1 MSKIAKSLHYQK
13 TNGTSGTCALY
24 TSKADC
30 AGYSTINLEVD
41 GTNVYAGLGTSLT
54 ANNASGIR
62 IQKNGSTTKYAIL
75 KWTQAAMNIT
85 QVANQTIKV
94 EDEYGTAIFTGTLL
108 PMNTF
113 LVLYTTPTSDG
124 YNPGEPTVN
133 GSSNLRPHPGGGGRF
148 IYTIT
153 QADIEAGRFTISATA
168 ATKQT
173 FTFYINQSDHQTI
186 TVTCNGVA
194 HTSTFTATYGDK
206 WTATITPATG
216 YNAGKL
222 SATSGTIT
230 GSVTVAAT
238 AATIKTFTLSFG
250 ATTNQTYTATVSG
263 STKAATS
270 SATSYTVNYG
280 TTYSVAYTANSA
292 TAAYTYTASSAV
304 SGTVTNTTS
313 IPAKTASASLRYYTL
328 TVPATSN
335 QSYTL
340 SLATNSSYGGA
351 LPPYTTTATKSA
363 QTLSVPY
370 GTTYSISY
378 TADSGYNPGAS
389 KSGTVNGA
397 TTVSHNAATVATAT
411 VTIIQS
417 ANQTIH
423 VYTPQKSGGTDH
435 TSTFTCPI
443 GTTYEAEVVAASG
456 YLPGDLS
463 VK

>member
-24 TSKADC
+24 SSKADC

-41 GTNVYAGLGTSLT
+41 GANVYAGLGTSLT

-62 IQKNGSTTKYAIL
+62 IQKNGSDTKYAIL
-75 KWTQAAMNIT
+75 KWTQTLININ
-85 QVANQTIKV
+85 QVNNQTIKV
-94 EDEYGTAIFTGTLL
+94 TDTSGNNIASGSLL
-108 PMNTF
+108 PMNTA
-113 LVLYTTPTSDG
+113 LTITVTPTAG
-124 YNPGEPTVN
+124 YNAGAITIN
-133 GSSNLRPHPGGGGRF
+133 GKEVTSPYS
-148 IYTIT
+148 IT
-153 QADIEAGRFTISATA
+153 QADIETGTLAITATA
-168 ATKQT
+168 ATIKT
-173 FTFYINQSDHQTI
+173 FTFTINQSAHQTI

-194 HTSTFTATYGDK
+194 HTSTFTATYDDK
-206 WTATITPATG
+206 WTATITPETG

-230 GSVTVAAT
+230 SGVTVSAT

-250 ATTNQTYTATVSG
+250 ATTNQTYIATVNG
-263 STKAATS
+263 VAKAATA

-292 TAAYTYTASSAV
+292 TAAYTYTASGSV

-313 IPAKTASASLRYYTL
+313 IPAKSATATLRYYTL
-328 TVPATSN
+328 TVPATAN

-340 SLATNSSYGGA
+340 KLATNSSYGGT
-351 LPPYTTTATKSA
+351 LPSYTTTATKSA

-370 GTTYSISY
+370 GTTYTITYS
-378 TADSGYNPGAS
+378 ADSGYNPGSA

-397 TTVSHNAATVATAT
+397 TTVSHNGATVATAT
-411 VTIIQS
+411 VTIVQS

-443 GTTYEAEVVAASG
+443 GTTYEAEVVANSG

>member
-13 TNGTSGTCALY
+13 TNGASGTCALY

-30 AGYSTINLEVD
+30 AGYSTINLEVN
-41 GTNVYAGLGTSLT
+41 GANVYAGLGTSLT

-85 QVANQTIKV
+85 QVANQTIRV
-94 EDEYGTAIFTGTLL
+94 TNASGTAVSTGTLL
-108 PMNTF
+108 PMNTA
-113 LVLYTTPTSDG
+113 LTITCTPATGYKASSPTINGTTVTSP
-124 YNPGEPTVN
+124 YK
-133 GSSNLRPHPGGGGRF
+133 
-148 IYTIT
+148 IT
-153 QADIEAGRFTISATA
+153 QANIEAGSFTLSCTA
-168 ATKQT
+168 AAKQT
-173 FTFYINQSDHQTI
+173 FTFTINQSAHQTI

-206 WTATITPATG
+206 WTATITPETG

-230 GSVTVAAT
+230 GSVTVSAT
-238 AATIKTFTLSFG
+238 AAAIKTFTLSFG
-250 ATTNQTYTATVSG
+250 ATTNQTYTATVG
-263 STKAATS
+263 GVAKAATA

-280 TTYSVAYTANSA
+280 TKYSVAYTANSA

-313 IPAKTASASLRYYTL
+313 ISAKTATATLRYYTL
-328 TVPATSN
+328 TVPATAN

-340 SLATNSSYGGA
+340 KLTTNSSYGGT
-351 LPPYTTTATKSA
+351 LPSYTTTATKNA

-378 TADSGYNPGAS
+378 TADSGYNPGAA

>member
-41 GTNVYAGLGTSLT
+41 GANVYAGLGTSLT

-62 IQKNGSTTKYAIL
+62 IQKTGSDTKYAIL
-75 KWTQAAMNIT
+75 KWTQAAVNIN

-94 EDEYGTAIFTGTLL
+94 TNASGTAISTGTLL
-108 PMNTF
+108 PMNTA
-113 LVLYTTPTSDG
+113 LTITCTPATGYKASSPTINGTTVTSP
-124 YNPGEPTVN
+124 YK
-133 GSSNLRPHPGGGGRF
+133 
-148 IYTIT
+148 IT
-153 QADIEAGRFTISATA
+153 QANIEAGSLALSCTA
-168 ATKQT
+168 ASKQT
-173 FTFYINQSDHQTI
+173 FTFTITQSANQTI

-206 WTATITPATG
+206 WTATITPKTG

-230 GSVTVAAT
+230 GYVTISAT
-238 AATIKTFTLSFG
+238 AASIKTFTLSFG
-250 ATTNQTYTATVSG
+250 ATTNQTYTATVG
-263 STKAATS
+263 GVAKAATA

-292 TAAYTYTASSAV
+292 TAAYTYTASNSV

-313 IPAKTASASLRYYTL
+313 IPAKSATATLRYYTL
-328 TVPATSN
+328 TVPATTN

-340 SLATNSSYGGA
+340 KLTTNSSYGGT
-351 LPPYTTTATKSA
+351 LPSYTTTATKSA

-370 GTTYSISY
+370 GTTYSITY

-443 GTTYEAEVVAASG
+443 GTTYEAEVVADSG

>member
-41 GTNVYAGLGTSLT
+41 GANVYAGLGTSLT

-94 EDEYGTAIFTGTLL
+94 EDGYGTAISTGTLL
-108 PMNTF
+108 PMNTA
-113 LVLYTTPTSDG
+113 LTLYTVSTTTG
-124 YNPGEPTVN
+124 YNSGKPTVN

-153 QADIEAGRFTISATA
+153 QADIEAGRFTISANA

-194 HTSTFTATYGDK
+194 HTSTFSATYGDK

-230 GSVTVAAT
+230 SAVTISAT
-238 AATIKTFTLSFG
+238 AAAIKTFTLSFG

-280 TTYSVAYTANSA
+280 TTYSVAYIANSA

-340 SLATNSSYGGA
+340 RLATNSSYGGS
-351 LPPYTTTATKSA
+351 LPAYTSSSRSA

-378 TADSGYNPGAS
+378 TADSGYNPGSA

-397 TTVSHNAATVATAT
+397 TTVSHNSATVATAT

>member
-13 TNGTSGTCALY
+13 TNGTSGACALY
-24 TSKADC
+24 SSKDDC

-54 ANNASGIR
+54 ANNASAIR

-75 KWTQAAMNIT
+75 KWTQAAIT
-85 QVANQTIKV
+85 INKVDNQTIKV
-94 EDEYGTAIFTGTLL
+94 TDASGAVIVSGSLL
-108 PMNTF
+108 PMNTA
-113 LVLYTTPTSDG
+113 LTITVTPTDI
-124 YNPGEPTVN
+124 YNAGAITIN
-133 GSSNLRPHPGGGGRF
+133 GKEVTSPYS
-148 IYTIT
+148 IT
-153 QADIEAGRFTISATA
+153 QADIETGTLTVSATA
-168 ATKQT
+168 A
-173 FTFYINQSDHQTI
+173 
-186 TVTCNGVA
+186 A
-194 HTSTFTATYGDK
+194 
-206 WTATITPATG
+206 
-216 YNAGKL
+216 
-222 SATSGTIT
+222 
-230 GSVTVAAT
+230 
-238 AATIKTFTLSFG
+238 IKTFTLSFG
-250 ATTNQTYTATVSG
+250 ATTNQTYTATIGG

-270 SATSYTVNYG
+270 SATSYTVDYG
-280 TTYSVAYTANSA
+280 TMYSVAYTANSA
-292 TAAYTYTASSAV
+292 TDAYYYTASENVDGVIMSNV
-304 SGTVTNTTS
+304 N

-328 TVPATSN
+328 TVPATTN

-340 SLATNSSYGGA
+340 KLTTNSSYGGT
-351 LPPYTTTATKSA
+351 LPSYTTTATKSA
-363 QTLSVPY
+363 QSLSVPY

-378 TADSGYNPGAS
+378 TADSGYNPGAA

-397 TTVSHNAATVATAT
+397 TTVAHNSATVATAT

>member
-13 TNGTSGTCALY
+13 TNGASGTCALY

-94 EDEYGTAIFTGTLL
+94 EDGYGTAISTGTLL

-124 YNPGEPTVN
+124 YNPGKPTVN
-133 GSSNLRPHPGGGGRF
+133 GSSNLRPHQGGGGRF

-153 QADIEAGRFTISATA
+153 QADIEAGRFTISANA

-194 HTSTFTATYGDK
+194 HTSTFSATYGDK
-206 WTATITPATG
+206 WTATITPDTG
-216 YNAGKL
+216 YNAGTL

-230 GSVTVAAT
+230 SVVTISAT
-238 AATIKTFTLSFG
+238 AAAIKTFTLSFG

-340 SLATNSSYGGA
+340 RLATNSSYGGS
-351 LPPYTTTATKSA
+351 LPAYTSSSRSA

>member
-24 TSKADC
+24 TSKSDC

-94 EDEYGTAIFTGTLL
+94 TNASGTAISTGTLL
-108 PMNTF
+108 PMNTT
-113 LVLYTTPTSDG
+113 LTITCTPATGYKASSPTINGTTVS
-124 YNPGEPTVN
+124 NP
-133 GSSNLRPHPGGGGRF
+133 
-148 IYTIT
+148 YKIT
-153 QADIEAGRFTISATA
+153 QANIEAGSFTLSCTA

-173 FTFYINQSDHQTI
+173 FTFTINQSAHQTI

-206 WTATITPATG
+206 WTATISPDTG
-216 YNAGKL
+216 YNAGRL

-230 GSVTVAAT
+230 GSVTVSAT
-238 AATIKTFTLSFG
+238 AAAIKTFTLSFG
-250 ATTNQTYTATVSG
+250 ATTNQTYTATVGG

-328 TVPATSN
+328 TVPATAN

-340 SLATNSSYGGA
+340 RLATNSSYGGS
-351 LPPYTTTATKSA
+351 LPSYTTTATKSA
-363 QTLSVPY
+363 QSLSVPY

-378 TADSGYNPGAS
+378 TADSGYNPGAA

-397 TTVSHNAATVATAT
+397 TTVSHNSATVATAT

>member
-13 TNGTSGTCALY
+13 TNGTSGACALY

-94 EDEYGTAIFTGTLL
+94 EDGYGTAISTGTLL

-113 LVLYTTPTSDG
+113 LVLYTVSTTTG
-124 YNPGEPTVN
+124 YKPGKPTVN
-133 GSSNLRPHPGGGGRF
+133 GSSNLRPHQEGGGRL

-153 QADIEAGRFTISATA
+153 QADIEAGRFTISANA

-194 HTSTFTATYGDK
+194 HTSTFSATYGDK

-230 GSVTVAAT
+230 SAVTISAT
-238 AATIKTFTLSFG
+238 AAAIKTFTLSFG

-340 SLATNSSYGGA
+340 RLATNSSYGGS
-351 LPPYTTTATKSA
+351 LPAYTSSSRSA

-378 TADSGYNPGAS
+378 TADSGYNAGAS

-397 TTVSHNAATVATAT
+397 TTVSHNSATVATAT

-463 VK
+463 VR

>member
-13 TNGTSGTCALY
+13 TNGISGTCALY
-24 TSKADC
+24 TSKSDC
-30 AGYSTINLEVD
+30 AGYSAINLEVD

-85 QVANQTIKV
+85 QVANQTVKV
-94 EDEYGTAIFTGTLL
+94 TNASGTAISTGTLL
-108 PMNTF
+108 PMNTA
-113 LVLYTTPTSDG
+113 LTITCTPATGYKASSPTINGTTVS
-124 YNPGEPTVN
+124 NP
-133 GSSNLRPHPGGGGRF
+133 
-148 IYTIT
+148 YKIT
-153 QADIEAGRFTISATA
+153 QANIEAGSFTLSCTA

-173 FTFYINQSDHQTI
+173 FTFYINQSAHQTI

-206 WTATITPATG
+206 WTATISPYTG
-216 YNAGKL
+216 YNAGRL

-230 GSVTVAAT
+230 GSVTVSAT
-238 AATIKTFTLSFG
+238 AAAIKTFTLSFG
-250 ATTNQTYTATVSG
+250 ATTNQTYTATIG
-263 STKAATS
+263 GYTKAATS

-280 TTYSVAYTANSA
+280 TTYSVSYTANSA

-340 SLATNSSYGGA
+340 RLATNSSYGGT
-351 LPPYTTTATKSA
+351 LPSYTTTATKSA
-363 QTLSVPY
+363 QSLSVPY

-378 TADSGYNPGAS
+378 TADSGYNPGSS
-389 KSGTVNGA
+389 KSGTVYGA
-397 TTVSHNAATVATAT
+397 TTVSHNSATVATAT

>member
-13 TNGTSGTCALY
+13 TNGTSGACALY
-24 TSKADC
+24 TSKSDC
-30 AGYSTINLEVD
+30 TGYSTINLEVD
-41 GTNVYAGLGTSLT
+41 GANVYAGLGTSLT

-85 QVANQTIKV
+85 QVANQTIRV
-94 EDEYGTAIFTGTLL
+94 TNASGTAISTGTLL
-108 PMNTF
+108 PMNTA
-113 LVLYTTPTSDG
+113 LTITCTPATGYKASSPTINGTTVS
-124 YNPGEPTVN
+124 NP
-133 GSSNLRPHPGGGGRF
+133 
-148 IYTIT
+148 YKIT
-153 QADIEAGRFTISATA
+153 QANIEAGSFKLSCTA
-168 ATKQT
+168 AAKQT
-173 FTFYINQSDHQTI
+173 YTFTINQSSHQTI

-194 HTSTFTATYGDK
+194 HTSTFTATYGAK
-206 WTATITPATG
+206 WTATITPDTG
-216 YNAGKL
+216 YNAGTL

-230 GSVTVAAT
+230 GAVTISAT
-238 AATIKTFTLSFG
+238 AAAIKTFTLSFG
-250 ATTNQTYTATVSG
+250 ATTNQTYTATIGG

-340 SLATNSSYGGA
+340 KLATNSSYGGT
-351 LPPYTTTATKSA
+351 LPSYTSTATKSA
-363 QTLSVPY
+363 QSLSVPY
-370 GTTYSISY
+370 GTTYRIRY
-378 TADSGYNPGAS
+378 TADSGYNPGS
-389 KSGTVNGA
+389 VKSGTVNGA

-423 VYTPQKSGGTDH
+423 VYTPQKEGGTDH
-435 TSTFTCPI
+435 TETFTCPI
-443 GTTYEAEVVAASG
+443 GTTYEAEVVADSG

>member
-94 EDEYGTAIFTGTLL
+94 EDGYGTAISTGTLL
-108 PMNTF
+108 PMNTA
-113 LVLYTTPTSDG
+113 LTLYTVSTTTG
-124 YNPGEPTVN
+124 YNSGKPTVN
-133 GSSNLRPHPGGGGRF
+133 GSSNLRPHPGGSGRF

-153 QADIEAGRFTISATA
+153 QADIEAGRFTISANA

-194 HTSTFTATYGDK
+194 HTSTFSATYGDK

-222 SATSGTIT
+222 STTSGTIT
-230 GSVTVAAT
+230 GSITIAAT
-238 AATIKTFTLSFG
+238 AAAIKTFTLSFG

-280 TTYSVAYTANSA
+280 TTYSVAYIANSA

-340 SLATNSSYGGA
+340 RLATNSSYGGS
-351 LPPYTTTATKSA
+351 LPAYTSSSRSA

-378 TADSGYNPGAS
+378 TADSGYNPGSA

-397 TTVSHNAATVATAT
+397 TTVSHNSATVATAT

>member
-13 TNGTSGTCALY
+13 TNGASGTCALY
-24 TSKADC
+24 SSKNDC

-41 GTNVYAGLGTSLT
+41 GANVYAGLGTSLT

-85 QVANQTIKV
+85 QIANQTIRV
-94 EDEYGTAIFTGTLL
+94 TNASGTAVSTGTLL
-108 PMNTF
+108 PMNTA
-113 LVLYTTPTSDG
+113 LTITCTPATGYKASSPTINGTTVTSP
-124 YNPGEPTVN
+124 YK
-133 GSSNLRPHPGGGGRF
+133 
-148 IYTIT
+148 IT
-153 QADIEAGRFTISATA
+153 QANIEAGSFTLSCTA
-168 ATKQT
+168 ASKQT
-173 FTFYINQSDHQTI
+173 FTFYINQSAHQTI
-186 TVTCNGVA
+186 TVTCDGVA

-206 WTATITPATG
+206 WTATITPDTG
-216 YNAGKL
+216 YNAGTL
-222 SATSGTIT
+222 TSTSGTIT
-230 GSVTVAAT
+230 GSITIAAT
-238 AATIKTFTLSFG
+238 AAAIKTFTLSFG
-250 ATTNQTYTATVSG
+250 ATTNQTYAATVAG
-263 STKAATS
+263 VAKAATA

-280 TTYSVAYTANSA
+280 TKYSVAYTANSA
-292 TAAYTYTASSAV
+292 TAAYTYTASSSV

-328 TVPATSN
+328 TVPATAN

-340 SLATNSSYGGA
+340 RLATNSSYGGT
-351 LPPYTTTATKSA
+351 LPSYTSTATKNA

-370 GTTYSISY
+370 GTTYSITY
-378 TADSGYNPGAS
+378 TADSGYNPGSA
-389 KSGTVNGA
+389 KSGTVNGN

-411 VTIIQS
+411 VTIVQS
-417 ANQTIH
+417 DNQTIH

>member
-1 MSKIAKSLHYQK
+1 MYKRQ
-13 TNGTSGTCALY
+13 ALY

-94 EDEYGTAIFTGTLL
+94 EDEYGTAISTGTLL

-124 YNPGEPTVN
+124 YKPGKPTVN
-133 GSSNLRPHPGGGGRF
+133 GSSNLRPHQGGGGRL

-153 QADIEAGRFTISATA
+153 QADIEAGRFTISANA

-194 HTSTFTATYGDK
+194 HTSTFSATYGDK
-206 WTATITPATG
+206 WTATITPDTG
-216 YNAGKL
+216 YNAGTL
-222 SATSGTIT
+222 SSTSGTIT
-230 GSVTVAAT
+230 GSVTVSAT
-238 AATIKTFTLSFG
+238 AAAIKTFTLSFG
-250 ATTNQTYTATVSG
+250 ATTNQTYTATVGG

-270 SATSYTVNYG
+270 SATFYTVDYG

-292 TAAYTYTASSAV
+292 IAAYTYTASSSV

-340 SLATNSSYGGA
+340 RLATNSSYGGS
-351 LPPYTTTATKSA
+351 LPAYTSSSRSA

-378 TADSGYNPGAS
+378 TADSGYNPGSA
-389 KSGTVNGA
+389 KSGTVNGD
-397 TTVSHNAATVATAT
+397 TTVSHNTATVATAT

>member
-24 TSKADC
+24 TSKSDC

-41 GTNVYAGLGTSLT
+41 GANVYAGLGTSLT

-85 QVANQTIKV
+85 QVANQTIRV
-94 EDEYGTAIFTGTLL
+94 TNASGTAISTGTLL
-108 PMNTF
+108 PMNTA
-113 LVLYTTPTSDG
+113 LTITCTPATGYKASSPTINGTTVS
-124 YNPGEPTVN
+124 NP
-133 GSSNLRPHPGGGGRF
+133 
-148 IYTIT
+148 YKIT
-153 QADIEAGRFTISATA
+153 QANIEAGSFKLSCTA
-168 ATKQT
+168 AAKQT
-173 FTFYINQSDHQTI
+173 YTFTINQSSHQTI
-186 TVTCNGVA
+186 TVTCNGTA

-230 GSVTVAAT
+230 SAVTVSAT
-238 AATIKTFTLSFG
+238 AAAIKTFTLSFG
-250 ATTNQTYTATVSG
+250 ATTNQTYTATVG
-263 STKAATS
+263 GTAKAATS

-328 TVPATSN
+328 TVPATAN

-340 SLATNSSYGGA
+340 RLATNSSYGGT
-351 LPPYTTTATKSA
+351 LPSYTSTATKSA
-363 QTLSVPY
+363 QSLSVPY
-370 GTTYSISY
+370 GTTYRITY
-378 TADSGYNPGAS
+378 TADSGYNAGAA

-397 TTVSHNAATVATAT
+397 TTVTHNAATVATAT
-411 VTIIQS
+411 VAIIQS

-443 GTTYEAEVVAASG
+443 GTTYEAEVVADSG

>member
-1 MSKIAKSLHYQK
+1 
-13 TNGTSGTCALY
+13 
-24 TSKADC
+24 
-30 AGYSTINLEVD
+30 
-41 GTNVYAGLGTSLT
+41 
-54 ANNASGIR
+54 
-62 IQKNGSTTKYAIL
+62 
-75 KWTQAAMNIT
+75 MNIT

-94 EDEYGTAIFTGTLL
+94 EDGYGTAISTGTLL

-124 YNPGEPTVN
+124 YNPGKPTVN
-133 GSSNLRPHPGGGGRF
+133 GSSNLRPHQGGGGRF

-153 QADIEAGRFTISATA
+153 QADIEAGRFTISANA

-194 HTSTFTATYGDK
+194 HTSTFSATYGDK
-206 WTATITPATG
+206 WTATITPDTG
-216 YNAGKL
+216 YNAGTL

-230 GSVTVAAT
+230 SVVTISAT
-238 AATIKTFTLSFG
+238 AAAIKTFTLSFG

-340 SLATNSSYGGA
+340 RLATNSSYGGS
-351 LPPYTTTATKSA
+351 LPAYTSSSRSA

>member
-13 TNGTSGTCALY
+13 TNGSSGTCALY
-24 TSKADC
+24 TSKDDC

-41 GTNVYAGLGTSLT
+41 GANVYAGLGTSLT

-85 QVANQTIKV
+85 QVANQTIRV
-94 EDEYGTAIFTGTLL
+94 TNASGTAVSTGTLL
-108 PMNTF
+108 PMNTA
-113 LVLYTTPTSDG
+113 LTITCTPATGYKASSPTINGTTVS
-124 YNPGEPTVN
+124 NP
-133 GSSNLRPHPGGGGRF
+133 
-148 IYTIT
+148 YKIT
-153 QADIEAGRFTISATA
+153 QANIEAGSFTLSCTA
-168 ATKQT
+168 ATKRT
-173 FTFYINQSDHQTI
+173 FTFTINQSAHQTI
-186 TVTCNGVA
+186 TVTCNGVV

-206 WTATITPATG
+206 WTATITPETG

-230 GSVTVAAT
+230 GSVTVSAT
-238 AATIKTFTLSFG
+238 AAAIKTFTLSFG
-250 ATTNQTYTATVSG
+250 ATTNQTYAATVG
-263 STKAATS
+263 GVAKAATA

-280 TTYSVAYTANSA
+280 TKYSVAYTANSA
-292 TAAYTYTASSAV
+292 TAAYTYTASSSV

-328 TVPATSN
+328 TVPATAN
-335 QSYTL
+335 QSYTIR
-340 SLATNSSYGGA
+340 LATNSSYGGT
-351 LPPYTTTATKSA
+351 LPSYTTTATKSA

-370 GTTYSISY
+370 GTTYSITY
-378 TADSGYNPGAS
+378 TADSGYNPGAA
-389 KSGTVNGA
+389 KSGTVNGN

-411 VTIIQS
+411 VTIVQS

>member
-94 EDEYGTAIFTGTLL
+94 TNASGTAISTGTLL
-108 PMNTF
+108 PMNTA
-113 LVLYTTPTSDG
+113 LTITCTPATGYKASSPTINGTTVTSP
-124 YNPGEPTVN
+124 YK
-133 GSSNLRPHPGGGGRF
+133 
-148 IYTIT
+148 IT
-153 QADIEAGRFTISATA
+153 QANIEAGSFTLSATA

-173 FTFYINQSDHQTI
+173 FTFTINQSAHQTI

-206 WTATITPATG
+206 WTATITPDTG
-216 YNAGKL
+216 YNAGTL
-222 SATSGTIT
+222 SSTSGAIT
-230 GSVTVAAT
+230 GAVTVSAT
-238 AATIKTFTLSFG
+238 AAAIKTFTLSFG
-250 ATTNQTYTATVSG
+250 ATTNQTYTATVG
-263 STKAATS
+263 GTAKAATS

-280 TTYSVAYTANSA
+280 TTYSVSYTANSA

-313 IPAKTASASLRYYTL
+313 IPAKTATASLRYYTL
-328 TVPATSN
+328 TVPATTN

-340 SLATNSSYGGA
+340 RLATNSSYGGT
-351 LPPYTTTATKSA
+351 LPSYNTTATKSA

-370 GTTYSISY
+370 GTTYSITY
-378 TADSGYNPGAS
+378 TADSGYNAGAA

-397 TTVSHNAATVATAT
+397 TTVTHNAATVATAT

>member
-24 TSKADC
+24 TSKSDC

-94 EDEYGTAIFTGTLL
+94 TNASGTAISTGTLL
-108 PMNTF
+108 SMNTA
-113 LVLYTTPTSDG
+113 LTITCTPATGYKASSPTINGTTVS
-124 YNPGEPTVN
+124 NP
-133 GSSNLRPHPGGGGRF
+133 
-148 IYTIT
+148 YKIT
-153 QADIEAGRFTISATA
+153 QANIEAGSFTLSCTA
-168 ATKQT
+168 AAKQT
-173 FTFYINQSDHQTI
+173 FTFYINQSAHQTI

-206 WTATITPATG
+206 WTATITPDTG
-216 YNAGKL
+216 YNAGRL

-230 GSVTVAAT
+230 GSVTVSAT

-250 ATTNQTYTATVSG
+250 ATTNQTYTATIGG
-263 STKAATS
+263 STKASTS

-328 TVPATSN
+328 TVPATAN

-340 SLATNSSYGGA
+340 RLATNSSYGGT
-351 LPPYTTTATKSA
+351 LPSYTTTATKSA

-378 TADSGYNPGAS
+378 TADSGYNPGGS

-397 TTVSHNAATVATAT
+397 TTVSHNSATVATAT

>member
-13 TNGTSGTCALY
+13 TNGASGTCALY

-94 EDEYGTAIFTGTLL
+94 EDEYGTAISTGTLL

-124 YNPGEPTVN
+124 YNPGKPTVN
-133 GSSNLRPHPGGGGRF
+133 GSSNLRPHQEGGGRF

-153 QADIEAGRFTISATA
+153 QADIEAGRFTISANA

-173 FTFYINQSDHQTI
+173 FTFYINQSANQTI

-194 HTSTFTATYGDK
+194 HTSTFSATYGDK
-206 WTATITPATG
+206 WTATITPDTG
-216 YNAGKL
+216 YNAGTL
-222 SATSGTIT
+222 SSTSGTIT
-230 GSVTVAAT
+230 GSVTVSAT
-238 AATIKTFTLSFG
+238 AAAIKTFTLSFG
-250 ATTNQTYTATVSG
+250 ATTNQTYVATIAG

-270 SATSYTVNYG
+270 SATSYTVDYG

-340 SLATNSSYGGA
+340 RLATNSSYGGS
-351 LPPYTTTATKSA
+351 LPAYTSSSRSA

>member
-13 TNGTSGTCALY
+13 TNGTSGACALY
-24 TSKADC
+24 TSKSDC
-30 AGYSTINLEVD
+30 TGYSTINLEVD

-85 QVANQTIKV
+85 QVANQTIRV
-94 EDEYGTAIFTGTLL
+94 TNASGTAISTGTLL
-108 PMNTF
+108 PMNTA
-113 LVLYTTPTSDG
+113 LTITCTPATGYKASSPTINGTTVS
-124 YNPGEPTVN
+124 NP
-133 GSSNLRPHPGGGGRF
+133 
-148 IYTIT
+148 YKIT
-153 QADIEAGRFTISATA
+153 QANIEAGSFKLSCTA
-168 ATKQT
+168 AAKQT
-173 FTFYINQSDHQTI
+173 YTFTINQSSHQTI
-186 TVTCNGVA
+186 TVTCNGTA

-206 WTATITPATG
+206 WTATIAPATG

-230 GSVTVAAT
+230 SAVTISAT
-238 AATIKTFTLSFG
+238 AAAIKTFTLSFG
-250 ATTNQTYTATVSG
+250 ATTNQTYTATVGG

-328 TVPATSN
+328 TVPATTN

-340 SLATNSSYGGA
+340 KLTTNSTYGGT
-351 LPPYTTTATKSA
+351 LPSYTTTATKSA

-370 GTTYSISY
+370 GTTYRIIY
-378 TADSGYNPGAS
+378 TADSGYNPGSA
-389 KSGTVNGA
+389 KSGTVNGN

-443 GTTYEAEVVAASG
+443 GTTYEAEVVADSG

>member
-94 EDEYGTAIFTGTLL
+94 TNASGTAISTGTLL
-108 PMNTF
+108 PMNTA
-113 LVLYTTPTSDG
+113 LTITCTPATGYKASSPTINGTTVTSP
-124 YNPGEPTVN
+124 YK
-133 GSSNLRPHPGGGGRF
+133 
-148 IYTIT
+148 IT
-153 QADIEAGRFTISATA
+153 QANIEAGSFTLSATA

-173 FTFYINQSDHQTI
+173 FTFTINQSAHQTI

-206 WTATITPATG
+206 WTATITPDTG
-216 YNAGKL
+216 YNAGTL

-230 GSVTVAAT
+230 GAVTVSATVAA
-238 AATIKTFTLSFG
+238 IKTFTLSFG
-250 ATTNQTYTATVSG
+250 ATINQTYTATVG
-263 STKAATS
+263 GTAKAATS

-280 TTYSVAYTANSA
+280 TTYSVSYTANSA

-313 IPAKTASASLRYYTL
+313 IPAKTATASLRYYTL
-328 TVPATSN
+328 TVPATTN

-340 SLATNSSYGGA
+340 RLATNSSYGGS
-351 LPPYTTTATKSA
+351 LPSYTTTATKSA
-363 QTLSVPY
+363 QSLSVPY
-370 GTTYSISY
+370 GTTYSITY
-378 TADSGYNPGAS
+378 TADSGYNAGAA

-397 TTVSHNAATVATAT
+397 TTVTHNAATVATAT

>member
-24 TSKADC
+24 SSKDDC

-41 GTNVYAGLGTSLT
+41 GANVYAGLGTSLT

-85 QVANQTIKV
+85 QVANQTITV
-94 EDEYGTAIFTGTLL
+94 EDINAKTVTSGTLL
-108 PMNTF
+108 PMNTM
-113 LVLYTTPTSDG
+113 LILYTRPTTTG
-124 YNPGEPTVN
+124 YNPGKPTVN
-133 GSSNLRPHPGGGGRF
+133 GVKATLSGRDF
-148 IYTIT
+148 IYHIT
-153 QADIEAGRFTISATA
+153 QADIEKGSLTVSATA
-168 ATKQT
+168 AAKQT
-173 FTFYINQSDHQTI
+173 FTFYINQSAHQTI

-206 WTATITPATG
+206 WTATITPDTG

-230 GSVTVAAT
+230 DSVTVSAT
-238 AATIKTFTLSFG
+238 AAAIKTFTLSFG
-250 ATTNQTYTATVSG
+250 ATTNQTYVATVGG
-263 STKAATS
+263 STKAATA
-270 SATSYTVNYG
+270 SATSYTVDYG
-280 TTYSVAYTANSA
+280 TKYSVAYTANSA

-328 TVPATSN
+328 TVPATAN

-340 SLATNSSYGGA
+340 RLATNSSYGGS
-351 LPPYTTTATKSA
+351 LPAYTTTATKSA

-370 GTTYSISY
+370 GTTYTISY
-378 TADSGYNPGAS
+378 TADSGYNPGSA
-389 KSGTVNGA
+389 KSGTVNGN

-411 VTIIQS
+411 VTIVQS